1 MAGSEELSGFS
12 PREPLETSDT
22 GEKPK
27 VALKEGYYSAL
38 IQCLIHIPSI
48 AISLGVLSLT
58 FRQVFWRDLDESS
71 GSVLSALQFAAKV
84 HEGLILLSLCTMVLY
99 HIRYG
104 LFGSRGVPLGLLSSG
119 HLLSSPVHLFSAE
132 FWGGATSTG
141 LRGSRRVFLVLGIL
155 GAIVL
160 ANLAA
165 PSSAIAMIPRL
176 DWWPLGELWP
186 HNRIEFSAYI
196 HAGNA
201 TLFPATITKDLLPD
215 HCSGYN
221 AYLHAECPS
230 NGLSKLVASSDF
242 LTNTDPAFWTSSGE
256 FNITMPSSND
266 SVTRFLSGRA
276 DFNLCQ
282 ASAIPDF
289 LASVMSNYWTVT
301 REWTL
306 PLSKTYTLMNPMW
319 YIPRPLI
326 KVSLKTGAGIV
337 VPSEPAVQVQCGAT
351 SFGARDIAFPH
362 EYISGSPWGE
372 SAFVNANW
380 SIASSEISHIALND
394 ESGKVNF
401 TWVELGH
408 DQAVRPSLAGVFTMP
423 KFNPKAHINNAIYAC
438 TIFANWRPTEAW
450 IVPGTDMFVH
460 EASPACCADDGGT
473 GVYIE
478 TRWAD
483 SLNVVYNVSGS
494 NQTAMEAI
502 GSACAISAG
511 NGADSSNPMAVSQCL
526 GMALS
531 LYVTDGLSRVQ
542 SPVPTYL
549 VAAGPD
555 QNFPRQGAQDIFIQS
570 LAEAQTYTNLIP
582 NITLVDL
589 QDATRYTEFYFEIL
603 HFGYGYGFR
612 GILIYIAV
620 AVLLTHVLLAFIH
633 MAVMLASGVSSS
645 TWATV
650 GELLLLAANSSP
662 TDKLKNTSAGVN
674 KRQTWA
680 IITKVRETWDGRL
693 ELVFQEE
700 NDDTIYDQR
709 RRRTQVK
716 AGKKYA

>member
-12 PREPLETSDT
+12 LQEPHESSNT

-27 VALKEGYYSAL
+27 VALKTGYSSAL
-38 IQCLIHIPSI
+38 IQSLIHIPSI

-58 FRQVFWRDLDESS
+58 FRQVFWQDLEAYS

-84 HEGLILLSLCTMVLY
+84 HEGLIILSLCSIVLY

-104 LFGSRGVPLGLLSSG
+104 LIGSQGVPLGLLSSG
-119 HLLSSPVHLFSAE
+119 LLLNSTVYPFSAE
-132 FWGGATSTG
+132 FWGGATSTR
-141 LRGSRRVFLVLGIL
+141 LRGSRRLFFVPGIL

-176 DWWPLGELWP
+176 DWWPLRELWP

-196 HAGNA
+196 HAANA
-201 TLFPATITKDLLPD
+201 TLFPATITKDLLPN

-221 AYLHAECPS
+221 AYLHADCPS
-230 NGLSKLVASSDF
+230 NGLSRLIANSGF
-242 LTNTDPAFWTSSGE
+242 LTNTDPAFWNSVGA

-266 SVTRFLSGRA
+266 SVIRFLSGRV
-276 DFNLCQ
+276 DPNSCQ

-289 LASVMSNYWTVT
+289 LASVMSNYWTTT
-301 REWTL
+301 RDWSL
-306 PLSKTYTLMNPMW
+306 PLSKTYTLANPMW
-319 YIPRPLI
+319 YIPRPRI
-326 KVSLKTGAGIV
+326 KISLKTSAGIV

-351 SFGARDIAFPH
+351 SFGAQDIVFPH

-401 TWVELGH
+401 TWVELGY

-423 KFNPKAHINNAIYAC
+423 KFNPKAHLNNAIYAC
-438 TIFANWRPTEAW
+438 TVFANWRPTEAW
-450 IVPGTDMFVH
+450 IVPATDMFVH

-473 GVYIE
+473 GMHIE
-478 TRWAD
+478 TRWAE
-483 SLNVVYNVSGS
+483 SLNVNYDVSGS

-511 NGADSSNPMAVSQCL
+511 NGDGSSNPNAVSQCL

-531 LYVTDGLSRVQ
+531 LYITDGLSRVQ
-542 SPVPTYL
+542 SAVPTYL

-570 LAEAQTYTNLIP
+570 LAEAQTYTSLIP
-582 NITLVDL
+582 NITLMDL

-603 HFGYGYGFR
+603 RFGYGYGFR
-612 GILIYIAV
+612 GILIYVAV
-620 AVLLTHVLLAFIH
+620 AVLLTHVLLALIH
-633 MAVMLASGVSSS
+633 MGVVLASGVSSNI
-645 TWATV
+645 WATV

-662 TDKLKNTSAGVN
+662 SDRLKNTSAGVN
-674 KRQTWA
+674 KKQTWA
-680 IITKVRETWDGRL
+680 VITKVRETWDERL
-693 ELVFQEE
+693 ELVFEDE
-700 NDDTIYDQR
+700 NDDTVYDQR
-709 RRRTQVK
+709 RRRTLVK